1 LFVRNCWNDPT
12 NFFSSGLRGAECFS
26 SSWDLT
32 SLKKLVLFTFIDSF
46 EQVLVLPGHR
56 SAVWG
61 MELAPDASFCVTAGQ
76 DRSIRLWRRT
86 EDMVFVEEERF
97 VKRGRR
103 IELSKGDL
111 GVALR

>member
-1 LFVRNCWNDPT
+1 
-12 NFFSSGLRGAECFS
+12 
-26 SSWDLT
+26 
-32 SLKKLVLFTFIDSF
+32 
-46 EQVLVLPGHR
+46 
-56 SAVWG
+56 